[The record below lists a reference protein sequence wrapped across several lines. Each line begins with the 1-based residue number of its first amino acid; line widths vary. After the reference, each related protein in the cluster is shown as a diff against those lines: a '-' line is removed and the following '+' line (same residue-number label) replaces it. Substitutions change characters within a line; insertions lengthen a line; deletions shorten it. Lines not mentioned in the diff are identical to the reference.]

1 MTCRKERD
9 GSEPRSRA
17 ARAAYAR
24 RVHPSLAGVCLVSA
38 WDTQNLALLIK
49 GLFQVHNASCGTS
62 ERKGAVRDAVLQ
74 PRAGAERKPKRSS
87 SVAAATLIVLYS
99 KLRCAIGTEQLNY

>member
-74 PRAGAERKPKRSS
+74 PRAGARENLSAAPVSLLPPS
-87 SVAAATLIVLYS
+87 LCCTPNSVAPSAQNS
-99 KLRCAIGTEQLNY
+99 